1 MKKLLLY
8 GALMGAF
15 SFAQGQTTHYFEDF
29 SSASNNAIPSN
40 MTSLDADGDGN
51 DWLTADYGDGQGNV
65 ATSESWQSGA
75 GPLTPDNWLITP
87 AIDLSNASGT
97 ISLSWL
103 VKGQD
108 QNWADENYTVYVS
121 TGNTTNDFTSSSTTF
136 NEIVGSS
143 NDEYLVK
150 SLDVSSF
157 SGDTIH
163 VAFRHHNVS
172 DQFRLNIDDISVKTL
187 APVEVSLESVDIND
201 RGLDGD
207 NVDISGTIQNNGSST
222 ITAVD
227 VTWTD
232 GSNTYTDNITGLSL
246 ATNQTYDFT
255 HSDQLTLTG
264 GQTYDIDVSISVAN
278 DADNTNN
285 YINGSTVYGLTFETD
300 NAVVIEEGTGTWCGW
315 CPRGE
320 IAMSYMYDNFADQG
334 FIGIA
339 VHNNDPMVVSEYD
352 NGANFS
358 GFPGMNVNRSILG
371 AGVSQN
377 NMESVHNGLIDR
389 LDFAEVE
396 VSSASLDSTHSNI
409 SVSLNSVFA
418 INSSEEFRFAVV
430 VMEDSVTGTSSGYA
444 QVNYYAGGGQGP
456 MGGYENLPDPVPA
469 EDMVYNHVG
478 RMLLGGYNGESGSLP
493 GTINAN
499 DTLSHSF
506 SSAIDP
512 SIQNIDK
519 LTAVGMVIESSTGR
533 IVNAHKMHVTVP
545 DTTSSDD
552 PDNPGDTTSVSSID
566 AVNSINLYPNPTN
579 GNAKLSIVASESDEF
594 NVTVYDVT
602 GKQVINMPRVAVQQG
617 NNLVQLQ
624 TADLNSGMYYVS
636 ITSNDGARTVKP
648 LVIE

>member
-8 GALMGAF
+8 GALMVAF

-40 MTSLDADGDGN
+40 MTSIDADGDGN
-51 DWLTADYGDGQGNV
+51 DWLTTDYGDGQGNV
-65 ATSESWQSGA
+65 ATSESWQSGT

-143 NDEYLVK
+143 NDEYLVR
-150 SLDVSSF
+150 SLDVSSYAGQ
-157 SGDTIH
+157 SIY

-172 DQFRLNIDDISVKTL
+172 DQYRLNIDDISVKTL

-201 RGLDGD
+201 RGVDGD
-207 NVDISGTIQNNGSST
+207 VVDISGTIKNNGSST
-222 ITAVD
+222 INSVE

-232 GSNTYTDNITGLSL
+232 GTNSYTDNITGLSI
-246 ATNQTYDFT
+246 ASYQEYDFT
-255 HSDQLTLTG
+255 HSDQLSITG
-264 GQTYDIDVSISVAN
+264 GETYNIDVSISVDN

-285 YINGSTVYGLTFETD
+285 EITGSAVFGLMFESD
-300 NAVVIEEGTGTWCGW
+300 NTVVIEEGTGTWCGW

-320 IAMSYMYDNFADQG
+320 IAMNYMYNNYADQG

-339 VHNNDPMVVSEYD
+339 VHNNDPMVVTEYD
-352 NGANFS
+352 NGSAFT
-358 GFPGMNVNRSILG
+358 GFPGMHINRSILG

-377 NMESVHNGLIDR
+377 NMESAYNQFMDR
-389 LDFAEVE
+389 LALAEMDI
-396 VSSASLDSTHSNI
+396 ADAYITTDSNI
-409 SVSLNSVFA
+409 KVILVSQFA
-418 INSSEEFRFAVV
+418 ANLSDEYRYAVV
-430 VMEDSVTGTSSGYA
+430 IMEDDVTGTSSGYA
-444 QVNYYAGGGQGP
+444 QVNYYAGGANGA
-456 MGGYENLPDPVPA
+456 MGGYENMPDPVPA
-469 EDMVYNHVG
+469 ADMTYNHVG
-478 RMLLGGYNGESGSLP
+478 RMLMGGYNGEPGSISSP
-493 GTINAN
+493 ITAN
-499 DTLSHSF
+499 DYNVHEF
-506 SSAIDP
+506 EEPIAGDIDDP
-512 SIQNIDK
+512 SK
-519 LTAVGMVIESSTGR
+519 LTAVGMIIETATGE
-533 IVNAHKMHVTVP
+533 IVNANKRKVSTNGPSSVEKLE
-545 DTTSSDD
+545 TS
-552 PDNPGDTTSVSSID
+552 
-566 AVNSINLYPNPTN
+566 NSFNLYPNPTN

-602 GKQVINMPRVAVQQG
+602 GKQVMNMPRVAVQQG